1 MIAENWIQRSFLAS
15 DCYQFRISSQI
26 GTNFLRIDYGYLWMI
41 YFLLAY
47 YFLSWFLFTSSDLW
61 RPNIVVP
68 G

>member
-15 DCYQFRISSQI
+15 DGYQFRISSQT

-47 YFLSWFLFTSSDLW
+47 YFLSLLLFASS
-61 RPNIVVP
+61 
-68 G
+68 